1 MKLIIIMSF
10 VFFICG
16 CSKTSQQVPIAN
28 LMPPPFDFVIVDSLK
43 NAPLIKDQT
52 QSVKL
57 WYLIN
62 GQIDYIEDI
71 KIKPTM
77 NSLEY
82 RYYATTVLAPLK
94 SSDNV
99 AKTFFLQV
107 DDDKIDTIYLD
118 VVRFS
123 QPVDREYNKYNQ
135 VKFDGQLISLDLNHQ
150 PALWVFKK

>member
-16 CSKTSQQVPIAN
+16 CSKTSQQVPNAN